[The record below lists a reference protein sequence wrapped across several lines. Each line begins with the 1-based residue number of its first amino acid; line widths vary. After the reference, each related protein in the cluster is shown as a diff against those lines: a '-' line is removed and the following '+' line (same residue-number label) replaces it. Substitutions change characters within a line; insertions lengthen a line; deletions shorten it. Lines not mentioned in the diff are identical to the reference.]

1 MSLIILQIQEKISL
15 EGVGEKN
22 EVTYV
27 QEVNSGLT
35 RKYDQKKKIPLPKH
49 HTVVGKFV
57 FQGCSLAIR
66 QCLTHPSVGCE

>member
-15 EGVGEKN
+15 EGIGKKN

-35 RKYDQKKKIPLPKH
+35 RKYDQKKKTLLPKH

-57 FQGCSLAIR
+57 FQGCNLAI
-66 QCLTHPSVGCE
+66 LKLHVH